1 MGEPKKPLDVAIALT
16 KAWTSRDM
24 TTAARYVDEK
34 VVFDGPM
41 QQSTGAKPYLDGL
54 ARLGKEVT
62 DLHLLAAF
70 GDDEQA
76 LLMYDLVTTSYGTLT
91 CAKHVLVKDGKVRHD
106 KLTFDSNKIRSAK
119 AA

>member
-24 TTAARYVDEK
+24 TTAARYVDEN

-41 QQSTGAKPYLDGL
+41 QQSKGAKPYLDGL
-54 ARLGKEVT
+54 TRLGNEVT
-62 DLHLLAAF
+62 DLQLIAAF

-91 CAKHVLVKDGKVRHD
+91 CAKYLLVKDGKVRHD